1 MRSKKLCALIAV
13 LAVIC
18 LLLAA
23 CTDVPKITGFRIDTS
38 EMKLEYEKGEAADFS
53 KLKVEAVYSDKTV
66 KALTRGESGYTLE
79 LGDYDKDVV
88 GEYLITVKYKTY
100 EAKTFRIKVKESET
114 PPIAIPTVTEIK
126 IKTKPKT
133 EYENDEDLD
142 LTGLVVQKVMSDE
155 TKVDLTE
162 TEYTINT
169 AAYDKTK
176 AGTYT
181 ITVTLKAD
189 ETKTASFNVTVKA
202 PIPTLTGIEIKTAPK
217 TEYEN
222 GEDLDLTG
230 LVVQKVMSDGTKAD
244 LTATEYTVDTAAYD
258 KTKAGTY
265 AITVTLVA
273 DETKTVSFNVTVKE
287 AVPTVTYSIQSMP
300 RTAFLEGEDFN
311 AFGLVVAR
319 TDASGT
325 TTLESS
331 DFDVDFSAYN
341 GSVAGRYEIVIRV
354 KELTAANAPR
364 NANSAVSSNVLKYT
378 VSVSAVQL
386 NLAHVKRNYREGEP
400 LDTTNLTVALV
411 DADGQETPLTEGTD
425 YFVDETS
432 YFPWFENN
440 KGARKIK
447 IVVKDYPDF
456 PLYYDYYMNQ
466 AAVRSAEIDWSRT
479 SSVLP
484 YGYAPDE
491 KDSDAVGVSWK
502 GIDVNGKSASGN
514 FRYIDN
520 YPNDDLRWERPL
532 DTTVPGV
539 YRLTFGA
546 RTSETDEPIVLSMDV
561 TVLEQDAPY
570 VTSIGASES
579 GDRVTLPY
587 GEPINLENF
596 KVRLQMSD
604 GTHRETTLSE
614 TEFIIEYRN
623 GGTAL
628 SYELK
633 HGFKPNYSKL
643 ADGFNIDYF
652 AKEPILDGIRAD
664 ADGQDNNNLTK
675 TDGNDFTGYLKLPGV
690 EYTLSPI
697 VYGGYGKFT
706 ILSIN
711 GVPFEDPDFKNP
723 NGFIW
728 DGGNTVIDYQI
739 EMDGSGV
746 PIKGAIYLFPDPDF
760 IFPDSVLEL
769 EIDGVKQTPYYD
781 AREADRVVLANISY
795 VIPKVKTELPIR
807 FRLLKDG
814 YRLSFRNDTEDYA
827 LSDTETTYYYL
838 NADDNSGMFVHYTL
852 ISLESGNA
860 IVDGTISFRMET
872 MITSFIYDGDEIIGD
887 NGSYSI
893 RIMTA
898 PQLQKL
904 SVSLVSGYTYKI
916 YDFIG
921 NEILSDA
928 QLLQVLN
935 SDIGLSLKVY
945 DADGVLYETHS
956 LGFEIEDKV
965 YYERYYYE
973 QIESPEYESYGGNL
987 ELFAD
992 GNMFQ
997 ISPYECFRLEQLQNR
1012 NWSMFDRNN
1021 GYTVSSA
1028 VFAFYDK
1035 EGNAVDLANVNVLY
1049 DTFYFRATYTLYGMY
1064 REWDSETGEE
1074 KAIFNEITKTAQWA
1088 FRFTSIADLP
1098 GVYIE
1103 MFGIA
1108 PVPIDMGGNVDRF
1121 ETFVWAFRTDVVT
1134 KDSFGVRFRPE
1145 YRDIITMTV
1154 EDAGSDRFL
1163 AKFFIEGGLV
1173 TFLYVDVAR
1182 AGLVNAD
1189 TYADFTYENLTDG
1202 TTSFAKFK
1210 NGEAYLT
1217 MSVGSYINVLT
1228 SNEWASTS
1236 VAEEIEG
1243 INTDYLA
1250 TRYGAKQI
1258 VLTKEGIYTVTIT
1271 VTSTDKTAT
1280 EDYVLHIY
1288 TKPETPL
1295 FSTSIA
1301 GKEYYAKVSEI
1312 MSQSDGDFT
1321 MQEHFGVIYLR
1332 ERLKASELGDAY
1344 NAALNTLKLAVNAE
1358 GETVIYELNENFDPI
1373 SEAIAKGEEHAF
1385 TLIDLTLTGEPEFEG
1400 AHGALIMIHNTESD
1414 QYFPVIIVVDLAL

>member
-38 EMKLEYEKGEAADFS
+38 EMQLEYEKGEEADFS
-53 KLKVEAVYSDKTV
+53 KLKVEAIYSDKTV
-66 KALTRGESGYTLE
+66 KTLSKGEGGYTLD
-79 LGDYDKDVV
+79 LGNYDKDVV
-88 GEYLITVKYKTY
+88 GEYTVTVKYKTY
-100 EAKTFRIKVKESET
+100 KAKTFQIKVKESET
-114 PPIAIPTVTEIK
+114 PPIVT
-126 IKTKPKT
+126 
-133 EYENDEDLD
+133 
-142 LTGLVVQKVMSDE
+142 
-155 TKVDLTE
+155 
-162 TEYTINT
+162 
-169 AAYDKTK
+169 
-176 AGTYT
+176 
-181 ITVTLKAD
+181 
-189 ETKTASFNVTVKA
+189 
-202 PIPTLTGIEIKTAPK
+202 PTLTGIEIKTAPK

-222 GEDLDLTG
+222 GEELDLSG
-230 LVVQKVMSDGTKAD
+230 LVVQKVMSDETKSD
-244 LTATEYTVDTAAYD
+244 LTAAEYTVDTAAYD
-258 KTKAGTY
+258 KTTAGIY
-265 AITVTLVA
+265 AITVTLKA
-273 DETKTVSFNVTVKE
+273 DTSKTVSFNVTVKE

-300 RTAFLEGEDFN
+300 RTTFLQEEEFN
-311 AFGLVVAR
+311 AFGLEIAR
-319 TDASGT
+319 TDASGKT
-325 TTLESS
+325 VLESS

-354 KELTAANAPR
+354 KEPTAADAPR
-364 NANSAVSSNVLKYT
+364 NANSTVSLNVLKYT
-378 VSVSAVQL
+378 VSVSAIQL
-386 NLAHVKRNYREGEP
+386 NLAHVKIHYREGEP

-411 DADGQETPLTEGTD
+411 DADGQETLLSEGTD
-425 YFVDETS
+425 YFVEETS
-432 YFPWFENN
+432 YFPWFENH
-440 KGARKIK
+440 KGERKIK

-456 PLYYDYYMNQ
+456 PIYYVYYMHH
-466 AAVRSAEIDWSRT
+466 AAVASAEIDWSQT

-491 KDSDAVGVSWK
+491 KDPNSAGVSWK

-561 TVLEQDAPY
+561 TVLEQYAPY
-570 VTSIGASES
+570 VTGISASEES
-579 GDRVTLPY
+579 DRVTLPY

-596 KVRLQMSD
+596 KVRLQMSNGIPQD
-604 GTHRETTLSE
+604 TTLNE
-614 TEFIIEYRN
+614 TDFIIEYRD
-623 GGTAL
+623 GGTTL
-628 SYELK
+628 RYQLK
-633 HGFKPNYSKL
+633 YGYKPIYGSKL
-643 ADGFNIDYF
+643 EGFFNIEYS
-652 AKEPILDGIRAD
+652 ANETILDGIRAF

-675 TDGNDFTGYLKLPGV
+675 TDGNDYTGYLKLPGV

-697 VYGGYGKFT
+697 VYGGYGHLT

-711 GVPFEDPDFKNP
+711 GVPIEDSDFKNL

-728 DGGNTVIDYQI
+728 NGGNTVIGYQI
-739 EMDGSGV
+739 EMAGSGV
-746 PIKGAIYLFPDPDF
+746 PIKGTVYLSPDPDF

-769 EIDGVKQTPYYD
+769 EIDGVKQSPYYD

-827 LSDTETTYYYL
+827 SSDTETTYYYL
-838 NADDNSGMFVHYTL
+838 NADENSGMFVHYTL
-852 ISLESGNA
+852 ISLESGNV

-872 MITSFIYDGDEIIGD
+872 MIASFIYDGDEIIGD

-893 RIMTA
+893 RIQTA
-898 PQLQKL
+898 PQLQKIT
-904 SVSLVSGYTYKI
+904 VSLVSGYTYKI

-935 SDIGLSLKVY
+935 SDIGLLLKVY

-956 LGFEIEDKV
+956 LGFAIEDKI

-973 QIESPEYESYGGNL
+973 QIERPEYEVYGGN
-987 ELFAD
+987 LFAD
-992 GNMFQ
+992 GNIFQ
-997 ISPYECFRLEQLQNR
+997 INSYEYFRLEQLQNR
-1012 NWSMFDRNN
+1012 NWSLVDGKT

-1035 EGNAVDLANVNVLY
+1035 EGNAVDLANVNVLC
-1049 DTFYFRATYTLYGMY
+1049 DTFYFRATYTVYGMY
-1064 REWDSETGEE
+1064 REWDAETGED
-1074 KAIFNEITKTAQWA
+1074 KVIFNKITKSTQQA

-1098 GVYIE
+1098 EVYLE
-1103 MFGIA
+1103 AFGIA

-1134 KDSFGVRFRPE
+1134 KDSFGVRYRPE
-1145 YRDIITMTV
+1145 YRDTMTMTV

-1163 AKFFIEGGLV
+1163 AKFFIEGRFV

-1182 AGLVNAD
+1182 TGLVNAD

-1202 TTSFAKFK
+1202 KTSFVKFK
-1210 NGEAYLT
+1210 NNEAYLT
-1217 MSVGSYINVLT
+1217 MSVGSYINLLAA
-1228 SNEWASTS
+1228 NEWAMTS
-1236 VAEEIEG
+1236 VAEEIDG

-1250 TRYGAKQI
+1250 ARYGAKQI
-1258 VLTKEGIYTVTIT
+1258 VLTKEGIYTVTVT

-1301 GKEYYAKVSEI
+1301 GKEYYAKLSEI
-1312 MSQSDGDFT
+1312 LSQSDGDFT

-1332 ERLKASELGDAY
+1332 ERLKASELGDAFD
-1344 NAALNTLKLAVNAE
+1344 AKLNTLKITVNAE
-1358 GETVIYELNENFDPI
+1358 GETMIYELDENFDPI
-1373 SEAIAKGEEHAF
+1373 SEGIAKGEEHAF
-1385 TLIDLTLTGEPEFEG
+1385 TLIDLTPTGEPEFEG
-1400 AHGALIMIHNTESD
+1400 AHGALIMINNTESD
-1414 QYFPVIIVVDLAL
+1414 QYFPVIVVVDLAA

>member
-23 CTDVPKITGFRIDTS
+23 CTDVPKITEFRIDTS
-38 EMKLEYEKGEAADFS
+38 EMQLEYEKGEAADFT
-53 KLKVEAVYSDKTV
+53 KLKVEAIYSDKTV
-66 KALTRGESGYTLE
+66 KTLSKGEGGYTLD
-79 LGDYDKDVV
+79 LGNYDKDVV

-100 EAKTFRIKVKESET
+100 EAKTFQIKVKESET
-114 PPIAIPTVTEIK
+114 PPIVT
-126 IKTKPKT
+126 
-133 EYENDEDLD
+133 
-142 LTGLVVQKVMSDE
+142 
-155 TKVDLTE
+155 
-162 TEYTINT
+162 
-169 AAYDKTK
+169 
-176 AGTYT
+176 
-181 ITVTLKAD
+181 
-189 ETKTASFNVTVKA
+189 
-202 PIPTLTGIEIKTAPK
+202 PTLTGIEIKTAPK

-222 GEDLDLTG
+222 GEELDLSG
-230 LVVQKVMSDGTKAD
+230 LVVQKVMSDGTKVD
-244 LTATEYTVDTAAYD
+244 LTEAEYTLNTAAYD
-258 KTKAGTY
+258 KTTGGTY
-265 AITVTLVA
+265 AITVTLKA
-273 DETKTVSFNVTVKE
+273 DTSKTVSFNVTVKE

-300 RTAFLEGEDFN
+300 RTTFLQEEEFN
-311 AFGLVVAR
+311 AFGLEIAR
-319 TDASGT
+319 TDASGKT
-325 TTLESS
+325 VLESS

-354 KELTAANAPR
+354 KEPTAADAPR
-364 NANSAVSSNVLKYT
+364 NANSTVSSNVLKYT
-378 VSVSAVQL
+378 VSVSAIQL
-386 NLAHVKRNYREGEP
+386 NLAHVKIHYREGEP

-411 DADGQETPLTEGTD
+411 DADGQETLLSEGTD

-432 YFPWFENN
+432 YSPWSENH
-440 KGARKIK
+440 KGERKIK

-456 PLYYDYYMNQ
+456 PIYYNYYMNQ

-491 KDSDAVGVSWK
+491 KDSDSAGVTWK
-502 GIDVNGKSASGN
+502 GIDVNGKSALGG

-539 YRLTFGA
+539 YRLTLGV
-546 RTSETDEPIVLSMDV
+546 RTSETDEAIPLSLDV

-570 VTSIGASES
+570 VMGVFALES
-579 GDRVTLPY
+579 DRVMLPY
-587 GEPINLENF
+587 GEPINFADF
-596 KVRLQMSD
+596 KVGLNMSD

-614 TEFIIEYRN
+614 TEFIIEYRDD
-623 GGTAL
+623 GTAL

-652 AKEPILDGIRAD
+652 DKEPILDGIRAD

-675 TDGNDFTGYLKLPGV
+675 TDGNDYTGYLKLPGV

-697 VYGGYGKFT
+697 VYGGYGHLT

-711 GVPFEDPDFKNP
+711 GVPIEDSDFKNL

-728 DGGNTVIDYQI
+728 NGGNTVIGYQI
-739 EMDGSGV
+739 EMAGSGV
-746 PIKGAIYLFPDPDF
+746 PIKGTVYLSPDPDF

-769 EIDGVKQTPYYD
+769 EIDGVKQSPYYD
-781 AREADRVVLANISY
+781 ARGYVQASLSY
-795 VIPKVKTELPIR
+795 VIPKVKTKLPIR

-814 YRLSFRNDTEDYA
+814 YSLSFRNDTEAYA
-827 LSDTETTYYYL
+827 SSDTETTYYYL
-838 NADDNSGMFVHYTL
+838 NADENSGMFVHYTL
-852 ISLESGNA
+852 ISLESGNV

-872 MITSFIYDGDEIIGD
+872 MIASFIYDGDEIIGD

-893 RIMTA
+893 RIQTA
-898 PQLQKL
+898 PQLQKIT
-904 SVSLVSGYTYKI
+904 VSLVSGYTYKI

-935 SDIGLSLKVY
+935 SDIGLLLKVY

-956 LGFEIEDKV
+956 LGFAIEDKI

-973 QIESPEYESYGGNL
+973 QIERPEYEVYGGN
-987 ELFAD
+987 LFAD
-992 GNMFQ
+992 GNIFQ
-997 ISPYECFRLEQLQNR
+997 INSYEYFRLEQLQNR
-1012 NWSMFDRNN
+1012 NWSLVDGKT

-1035 EGNAVDLANVNVLY
+1035 EGNAVDLANVNVLC
-1049 DTFYFRATYTLYGMY
+1049 DTFYFRATYTVYGMY
-1064 REWDSETGEE
+1064 REWDAETGED
-1074 KAIFNEITKTAQWA
+1074 KVIFNKITKSTQQA

-1098 GVYIE
+1098 EVYLE
-1103 MFGIA
+1103 AFGIA
-1108 PVPIDMGGNVDRF
+1108 PVPINMGGNVDRF

-1134 KDSFGVRFRPE
+1134 KDSFGVRYRPE
-1145 YRDIITMTV
+1145 YRDTMTMTV

-1163 AKFFIEGGLV
+1163 AKFFIEGRFV

-1202 TTSFAKFK
+1202 KTSFVKFK
-1210 NGEAYLT
+1210 NNEAYLT
-1217 MSVGSYINVLT
+1217 MSVGSYINVLAA
-1228 SNEWASTS
+1228 NEWAMTS
-1236 VAEEIEG
+1236 VAEEIDG
-1243 INTDYLA
+1243 INTDDLA
-1250 TRYGAKQI
+1250 ARYGAKQI
-1258 VLTKEGIYTVTIT
+1258 VLTKEGIYTVTVT

-1301 GKEYYAKVSEI
+1301 GKEYYAKLSEI
-1312 MSQSDGDFT
+1312 FSQSDGDFT

-1332 ERLKASELGDAY
+1332 ERLKASELGDAFD
-1344 NAALNTLKLAVNAE
+1344 AKLNTLKITVNAE
-1358 GETVIYELNENFDPI
+1358 GETMIYELDENFDPI
-1373 SEAIAKGEEHAF
+1373 SEGIAKGEEHAF
-1385 TLIDLTLTGEPEFEG
+1385 TLIDLTPTGEPEFEG
-1400 AHGALIMIHNTESD
+1400 AHGALIMINNTESN
-1414 QYFPVIIVVDLAL
+1414 QYFPVIVVVDLAA